1 MRLLITAGPTSVPLD
16 SVRVITNTATGRTGE
31 ALANHAASRG
41 HQVVLLTSKPPDFVS
56 AATGVVV
63 ERFISPA
70 DLSRLLES
78 HIHLGPQD
86 AIIHSAAI
94 SDFEVGAILDCH
106 GKEASHHKLDSDQ
119 APFTVELK
127 KAPKL
132 IDQFR
137 TTWGFSGILVGF
149 KLESGLSDQ
158 DLLAESEITRTR
170 TSATLMVANHFQT
183 AAKEAWVGPN
193 QKGIYQKVDRTKLP
207 VFLLDLIT
215 ARLKR

>member
-1 MRLLITAGPTSVPLD
+1 MPSFTL
-16 SVRVITNTATGRTGE
+16 
-31 ALANHAASRG
+31 
-41 HQVVLLTSKPPDFVS
+41 Q
-56 AATGVVV
+56 
-63 ERFISPA
+63 
-70 DLSRLLES
+70 
-78 HIHLGPQD
+78 
-86 AIIHSAAI
+86 
-94 SDFEVGAILDCH
+94 
-106 GKEASHHKLDSDQ
+106 Q